1 MLPEIPCVEPRKQV
15 TGSPG
20 VLLVPSAAS
29 SQCSYRG
36 TGESWTIQDMVLPLS
51 AGAFMGGGGGGKESN
66 SKEQCIKWN
75 SEHFLTT
82 KLTLFKAVIGKAS
95 VFVVTARIEFML
107 L

>member
-1 MLPEIPCVEPRKQV
+1 M

-20 VLLVPSAAS
+20 VVLLVPSATS

-36 TGESWTIQDMVLPLS
+36 TGESWTIQDMVLLLS

-82 KLTLFKAVIGKAS
+82 KLTQSLGKHQYLWLQLELNS
-95 VFVVTARIEFML
+95 CFYDLGFGD
-107 L
+107 